1 MGSEV
6 LIPTFPI
13 RNTASAPDCCHVGSF
28 SKSLGLV
35 LSSLPVL
42 LVEVLLVSVV
52 SRGSCGSG
60 AISQRT
66 HGHRYNSE
74 KERERERNGEDM
86 TRRTIESWVLAS
98 YYDSRR
104 YISSIKSSRQLYSIM
119 QQNTRKREI
128 KRRTERDKK
137 GGKDIL
143 EMIG

>member
-42 LVEVLLVSVV
+42 LVEVLLVNVV

-66 HGHRYNSE
+66 HGHRYNSD
-74 KERERERNGEDM
+74 KREGERNGEDM

-98 YYDSRR
+98 YYYSRR
-104 YISSIKSSRQLYSIM
+104 YISSIKSSHQLYSIM

-128 KRRTERDKK
+128 KRRTEREIKK
-137 GGKDIL
+137 GGRERIF
-143 EMIG
+143 